1 MPRKNVDISSR
12 IDSVVSNFG
21 QLPLAGTPLGKTSEL
36 TASPEII
43 LAMAMDAMVKS
54 RPISHDLAQRTTNR
68 LIEQGY
74 HHIDVLSKST
84 WEERT
89 DVLREG
95 GYNRYREQCST
106 NLGSLADLVTDKY
119 DGDLNHLLQA
129 ANGDREDARALM
141 KEVKGVG
148 DLGVELFFNN
158 VQSVWP
164 DIAPFLDSRSLNTA
178 AEIEIGQDLD
188 AIYGALGRDPKEMSV
203 FANGLSTVRLEK
215 KHLANRGIDTD
226 LRKSSQL

>member
-119 DGDLNHLLQA
+119 
-129 ANGDREDARALM
+129 EDARALM

-188 AIYGALGRDPKEMSV
+188 AIYGALVEIR
-203 FANGLSTVRLEK
+203 R
-215 KHLANRGIDTD
+215 R
-226 LRKSSQL
+226 